1 MEESKYL
8 ILLVAV
14 IYFVISVSQLH
25 RGSWENFIVWFGY
38 AFSNIGLYYLAK

>member
-14 IYFVISVSQLH
+14 IYFGIAATQLY

-38 AFSNIGLYYLAK
+38 SFSNIGLYYLAK